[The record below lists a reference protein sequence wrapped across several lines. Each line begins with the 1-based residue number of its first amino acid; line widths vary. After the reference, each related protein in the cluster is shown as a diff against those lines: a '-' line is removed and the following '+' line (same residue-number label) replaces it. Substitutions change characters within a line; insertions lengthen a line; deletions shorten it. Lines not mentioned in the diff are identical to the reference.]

1 MFQSNYTEMESTVGI
16 ALPGCTYASMIL
28 GQTNSSFNVQSYPE
42 KQNASHETERRLASL
57 FFPCTSMACLVMA
70 RLGQM

>member
-16 ALPGCTYASMIL
+16 ALPGCTYVSMIL

-57 FFPCTSMACLVMA
+57 SSFPA
-70 RLGQM
+70 RLWHALSWLD